1 MDEIQNDAVK
11 TTKEDNSWEAAEE
24 ENRAANARELN
35 AMPSSERVETLK
47 SLYEYGGLILF

>member
-11 TTKEDNSWEAAEE
+11 TTKEDNFWEAVE

-35 AMPSSERVETLK
+35 AAVSSERVESLK
-47 SLYEYGGLILF
+47 RINECYVCLILF

>member
-11 TTKEDNSWEAAEE
+11 TTKEDNFWEAAEE

-47 SLYEYGGLILF
+47 RINELGGLILF